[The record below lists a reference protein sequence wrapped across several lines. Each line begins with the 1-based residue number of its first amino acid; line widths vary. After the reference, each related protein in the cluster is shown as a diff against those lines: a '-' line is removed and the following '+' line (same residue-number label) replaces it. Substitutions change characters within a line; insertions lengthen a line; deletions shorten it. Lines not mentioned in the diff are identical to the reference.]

1 MICNIYIFVSTG
13 LCLDCGVMSVHYDKC
28 TLFYYNL
35 VFTVKPIDLFA
46 WVCLYTILK
55 LLKDEGLLSHLNY
68 TPPFHCTLQS
78 LY

>member
-35 VFTVKPIDLFA
+35 VCKTNRL
-46 WVCLYTILK
+46 VCLGLFVYNTK
-55 LLKDEGLLSHLNY
+55 AAEG
-68 TPPFHCTLQS
+68 
-78 LY
+78 